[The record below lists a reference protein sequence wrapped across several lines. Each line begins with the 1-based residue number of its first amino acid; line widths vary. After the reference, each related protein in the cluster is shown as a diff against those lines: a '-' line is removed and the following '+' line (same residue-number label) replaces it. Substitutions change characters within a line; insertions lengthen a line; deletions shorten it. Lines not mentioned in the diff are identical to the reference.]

1 MHLLLSLFLIL
12 ISFPVLSH
20 QNTLT
25 SDQKEVRW
33 SSNTVPIKIINN
45 STTSIFSNSLILDSI
60 AEWNSYSSF
69 LIQPVSSSNNQISFS
84 NDFSIYGSAVVG
96 VTEVSYGTN
105 GLINNAKIILNEQ
118 NYNFTISPTVPIGSN
133 SIYLK
138 DVVTHE
144 LGHFVGLTHSEVLNS
159 SMFYS
164 SFPGQSSLASDD
176 KAGIRNKYDTGFGK
190 IFGYVKGGNHIGVLG
205 THVQAIS
212 RKTGEAIGG
221 ISDESGYFE
230 IGGLD
235 LNDTYYLYTSP
246 LKNLNALP
254 GFLASAQTEFCP
266 AAYVGSFF
274 SDCGRDNDGLPTA
287 INLSFLNTEVDVGEV
302 SINCTMR
309 SQEDYN
315 YQKIQTNFTELP
327 IFNYADEL
335 RWEKSYVGFFRKSQ
349 LSTLTWT
356 ASDDFS
362 IDLTGIASPTTKRI
376 KIRLVSQVLGNAIKY
391 EMIVNKGTS
400 PISGSPFKVS
410 TNPENTLKLDL
421 LASNTLS
428 ASGNVYHLKIKA
440 KKLDTSDAAYSIPD
454 VLRFGSD
461 QNLPYLIVVSLE
473 DLSSGQLFDS
483 GSNLSDN
490 ASCLDA
496 PFTYAVQNS
505 KASTIED
512 AQGVANA
519 APATCGTID
528 PPSGPGGPGNFM
540 MLMSFGFLLSLF
552 ISRFSKRGK
561 NFLS

>member
-349 LSTLTWT
+349 LSTSTWT

>member
-212 RKTGEAIGG
+212 RRTGEAIGG

-349 LSTLTWT
+349 LSTSTWT
-356 ASDDFS
+356 ATDDFS

-473 DLSSGQLFDS
+473 DLSSGQLLGS

>member
-1 MHLLLSLFLIL
+1 
-12 ISFPVLSH
+12 
-20 QNTLT
+20 
-25 SDQKEVRW
+25 
-33 SSNTVPIKIINN
+33 
-45 STTSIFSNSLILDSI
+45 
-60 AEWNSYSSF
+60 
-69 LIQPVSSSNNQISFS
+69 
-84 NDFSIYGSAVVG
+84 
-96 VTEVSYGTN
+96 
-105 GLINNAKIILNEQ
+105 
-118 NYNFTISPTVPIGSN
+118 
-133 SIYLK
+133 
-138 DVVTHE
+138 
-144 LGHFVGLTHSEVLNS
+144 
-159 SMFYS
+159 
-164 SFPGQSSLASDD
+164 
-176 KAGIRNKYDTGFGK
+176 
-190 IFGYVKGGNHIGVLG
+190 
-205 THVQAIS
+205 
-212 RKTGEAIGG
+212 
-221 ISDESGYFE
+221 
-230 IGGLD
+230 
-235 LNDTYYLYTSP
+235 
-246 LKNLNALP
+246 
-254 GFLASAQTEFCP
+254 
-266 AAYVGSFF
+266 
-274 SDCGRDNDGLPTA
+274 
-287 INLSFLNTEVDVGEV
+287 
-302 SINCTMR
+302 MR

-349 LSTLTWT
+349 LSTSTWT
-356 ASDDFS
+356 ATDDFS

-473 DLSSGQLFDS
+473 DLSSGQLLGS

-496 PFTYAVQNS
+496 PFTYAVQSS
-505 KASTIED
+505 KASTIDD